1 MHLFISAP
9 PNRRARRLVNIIA
22 VATAAFTLAA
32 CSAPAGGTPD
42 SVNRAYENEFGTVQ
56 LPENIERIVSVDYYT
71 PAALVD
77 LGVYPVGVV
86 NSYFTEGS
94 AIPEQYKSAIVESDA
109 ESIGEYYELN
119 LEAVAQ
125 AKPDLIIATSDFL
138 PLDDPLR
145 VELEKVAPIVT
156 FEARDGE
163 SWRTR
168 ATDLAE
174 ILGKED
180 KLQPL
185 IEEYDDRRDTIK
197 EKHSGI
203 LADETLAVFVPVVD
217 EWATYAD
224 THFSTPIL
232 RDLGANFRKQASD
245 EINEAKFPNWFSYES
260 LDRLSNADTIFVQPG
275 NEEAYAA
282 LDTNTIWRNLPAV
295 KNHMIF
301 DYIPLSPTGSFGW
314 ASENL
319 EDLDDLLTQVQA
331 KIDAQG

>member
-1 MHLFISAP
+1 MPLFISAP
-9 PNRRARRLVNIIA
+9 PNRRVRRLVNIIA
-22 VATAAFTLAA
+22 VAAAAFSLAA
-32 CSAPAGGTPD
+32 CSTPVGGTAD
-42 SVNRAYENEFGTVQ
+42 SVNRVYENEFGTVQ
-56 LPENIERIVSVDYYT
+56 LPEKIERIVSVDYYT

-86 NSYFTEGS
+86 NSYFTDGA

-119 LEAVAQ
+119 LEAVAKT
-125 AKPDLIIATSDFL
+125 KPDLIIATSDFL

-185 IEEYDDRRDTIK
+185 IEEYDERRDTIK
-197 EKHSGI
+197 EKYSGI

-232 RDLGANFRKQASD
+232 RDLGANFREQASD
-245 EINEAKFPNWFSYES
+245 EINEAKFPNWFSYET
-260 LDRLSNADTIFVQPG
+260 LDRLSNADTILVQPG
-275 NEEAYAA
+275 NEEAFAA
-282 LDTNTIWRNLPAV
+282 LDTNTIWQNLPAV
-295 KNHMIF
+295 KNNMIF

-319 EDLDDLLTQVQA
+319 EDLDGLLTQVQA